1 MNRITALVGNWS
13 RNHEIDEFNEWPKNA
28 DTLGNSELACGYGQL
43 VDTGSPAS
51 VHSSAVC
58 NEHRSGT
65 SAGRTSRQAA
75 PLPADGEEREDHV
88 DAWKPRTA
96 LGEPGCWRG
105 NYMSECADT
114 TRENAPKTQHKGQAR
129 TTAVL
134 AGAALLAPLGLLA
147 ASGNAAAA
155 DSGVWDRIAQCES
168 GGNWH
173 INTGNSYYGGLQFSA
188 GTWRAYGGSAY
199 AATADQAS
207 RSAQIAVATKVQHA
221 QGWGAWPVCSVRAG
235 ASGSAPAAS
244 SGTVSEK
251 STTKT
256 RKSTEK
262 ATPSKPAKTPA
273 RGTNNASRGTS
284 RGDYT
289 VREGDTLSAIAAQHG
304 TTWRKVYAAN
314 KSVIGAD
321 PDLIVPGQQL
331 DL

>member
-1 MNRITALVGNWS
+1 
-13 RNHEIDEFNEWPKNA
+13 
-28 DTLGNSELACGYGQL
+28 
-43 VDTGSPAS
+43 
-51 VHSSAVC
+51 
-58 NEHRSGT
+58 
-65 SAGRTSRQAA
+65 
-75 PLPADGEEREDHV
+75 
-88 DAWKPRTA
+88 
-96 LGEPGCWRG
+96 
-105 NYMSECADT
+105 MSECADT
-114 TRENAPKTQHKGQAR
+114 TRENAPKAQHKGQAR

-155 DSGVWDRIAQCES
+155 DSGVWDRIARCES

-173 INTGNSYYGGLQFSA
+173 INTGNGYYGGLQFSA

-199 AATADQAS
+199 ASTADQAS

-221 QGWGAWPVCSVRAG
+221 QGWGAWPVCSAKAG
-235 ASGSAPAAS
+235 ASGSAPGTS

-251 STTKT
+251 STKTSSTGSKSESATGSTK
-256 RKSTEK
+256 KQSTKK
-262 ATPSKPAKTPA
+262 ATPSRPAETPA

>member
-1 MNRITALVGNWS
+1 
-13 RNHEIDEFNEWPKNA
+13 
-28 DTLGNSELACGYGQL
+28 
-43 VDTGSPAS
+43 
-51 VHSSAVC
+51 
-58 NEHRSGT
+58 
-65 SAGRTSRQAA
+65 
-75 PLPADGEEREDHV
+75 
-88 DAWKPRTA
+88 
-96 LGEPGCWRG
+96 
-105 NYMSECADT
+105 MSDCADT
-114 TRENAPKTQHKGQAR
+114 TRENAPKAHKGQAR

-173 INTGNSYYGGLQFSA
+173 INTGNGYYGGLQFSA

-207 RSAQIAVATKVQHA
+207 KSAQIAVASKVQRA
-221 QGWGAWPVCSVRAG
+221 QGWGAWPVCSARAG

-251 STTKT
+251 STNKSSTGSTSESTKK
-256 RKSTEK
+256 RSTKK
-262 ATPSKPAKTPA
+262 ATPSKPAQAPA

-284 RGDYT
+284 RGDYA